1 LSVLSVLAVLLT
13 LLIPHREPRENIDGD
28 SLIQQFRAEAD
39 AAQVPLK
46 PRVAIIPEAR
56 KFWDELSGDLKE
68 EYRVA
73 ENESEGNNH
82 SEDEG

>member
-1 LSVLSVLAVLLT
+1 VLSVLAVLLT
-13 LLIPHREPRENIDGD
+13 LLIPHREPREND